1 MLPSLIYLDW
11 AKHSNTPAS
20 VAHASSPKQN
30 GFGEQH
36 YHSLTHHTRDIT
48 LRRFQHTPRKHT
60 PDPKKPSVY
69 ERNPFILDFFH
80 IWGMF
85 QGSVGIFLELHMLPP
100 ERNVL
105 LP

>member
-1 MLPSLIYLDW
+1 M
-11 AKHSNTPAS
+11 S
-20 VAHASSPKQN
+20 VAHASSLKQD

-36 YHSLTHHTRDIT
+36 YHSLTHHTKDIT
-48 LRRFQHTPRKHT
+48 LRRFQHTPKKKHT
-60 PDPKKPSVY
+60 PDPKKPPVSPVY
-69 ERNPFILDFFH
+69 EGNPFILDFFH

-85 QGSVGIFLELHMLPP
+85 QGSVGIILELHMLPP